1 MKKILAT
8 TTALIFALGL
18 ASAALAGTDKPAA
31 PAADKPQVM
40 EKAPVT
46 KGEPQVPAAATQET
60 KQEKQELQ
68 KMEQKMEKT
77 EKGKPEKGHEYGAT
91 KKSEAGAKAVGHE
104 TKKQEG
110 QGSKK

>member
-18 ASAALAGTDKPAA
+18 ASGALAGTDKPAA
-31 PAADKPQVM
+31 AAADKPQVT

-46 KGEPQVPAAATQET
+46 KGDTQVPAAAQET
-60 KQEKQELQ
+60 KQEKQEL
-68 KMEQKMEKT
+68 QKMEKT

-91 KKSEAGAKAVGHE
+91 KKSEAGTKTVGQE